1 MTCGNNLSYG
11 SIENNEVRTNCENLE
26 VEETKNEEQ
35 SNETDEHSP
44 QPEIHRSQRS
54 RRSQI
59 LGKMRPSLDCLEKP
73 ESMSQV
79 PI

>member
-11 SIENNEVRTNCENLE
+11 SIENNEVRTICENVE

-35 SNETDEHSP
+35 SNETVEHFP
-44 QPEIHRSQRS
+44 NPEIHRSQRS
-54 RRSQI
+54 RKSQI
-59 LGKMRPSLDCLEKP
+59 LGKASTSPT
-73 ESMSQV
+73 

>member
-1 MTCGNNLSYG
+1 MTCGNSLSYG
-11 SIENNEVRTNCENLE
+11 SIEKNEVRTNCENVE
-26 VEETKNEEQ
+26 VDETKNEEQ
-35 SNETDEHSP
+35 SNETVDYFP
-44 QPEIHRSQRS
+44 NPETHRSQRS

-59 LGKMRPSLDCLEKP
+59 LGKRRPSLDCLEKP

>member
-11 SIENNEVRTNCENLE
+11 SIENNEVRTICENVE

-35 SNETDEHSP
+35 SNETVDYFP
-44 QPEIHRSQRS
+44 NPETHRSQRS

-59 LGKMRPSLDCLEKP
+59 LGKRRPSLDCLEKP